1 MPLQEANSSRHN
13 INDFAREKF
22 SELAKKYI
30 DALNSKI
37 HNTAVIT
44 RDQSEKI
51 INVLQ
56 SKLSAEKVSGRF
68 SHWCK
73 QTFTLC
79 FIGSHQLLCDFKEV
93 KPIFVYQDMY
103 DIYQASH
110 HQTAHGGRDKCLEYI
125 AANYSWTNRS
135 LLQIFIAQCS
145 ACQTRKTVYLYYI
158 NIIKFFPNFQN
169 PCSNQL

>member
-22 SELAKKYI
+22 SELAKKHI

-56 SKLSAEKVSGRF
+56 SKLSAERVSGRF
-68 SHWCK
+68 SH
-73 QTFTLC
+73 
-79 FIGSHQLLCDFKEV
+79 
-93 KPIFVYQDMY
+93 
-103 DIYQASH
+103 
-110 HQTAHGGRDKCLEYI
+110 
-125 AANYSWTNRS
+125 
-135 LLQIFIAQCS
+135 
-145 ACQTRKTVYLYYI
+145 
-158 NIIKFFPNFQN
+158 
-169 PCSNQL
+169 